1 MIILQGY
8 VDKEGAK
15 DFTRRMT
22 QYPEAFYKATG
33 EKLIPGTL
41 NIAADKPLRPKE
53 HFKIRGAEI
62 NEPEDFLFEICR
74 INRIW
79 AYRIRPF
86 NPHTGSG
93 GHADNILE
101 ISCSQRLPNGHP
113 FGGKCSHP
121 SSSVRY

>member
-41 NIAADKPLRPKE
+41 NIAAEWAREAEVLRALRGKE
-53 HFKIRGAEI
+53 VNNLKA
-62 NEPEDFLFEICR
+62 
-74 INRIW
+74 
-79 AYRIRPF
+79 A
-86 NPHTGSG
+86 
-93 GHADNILE
+93 
-101 ISCSQRLPNGHP
+101 RLAA
-113 FGGKCSHP
+113 FGGLDCGEPLTRLLYPFPHS
-121 SSSVRY
+121 

>member
-41 NIAADKPLRPKE
+41 NIAADKLTGWSFCTKASERVYITAE
-53 HFKIRGAEI
+53 GCEIEFGATRG
-62 NEPEDFLFEICR
+62 L
-74 INRIW
+74 
-79 AYRIRPF
+79 
-86 NPHTGSG
+86 
-93 GHADNILE
+93 
-101 ISCSQRLPNGHP
+101 
-113 FGGKCSHP
+113 
-121 SSSVRY
+121 